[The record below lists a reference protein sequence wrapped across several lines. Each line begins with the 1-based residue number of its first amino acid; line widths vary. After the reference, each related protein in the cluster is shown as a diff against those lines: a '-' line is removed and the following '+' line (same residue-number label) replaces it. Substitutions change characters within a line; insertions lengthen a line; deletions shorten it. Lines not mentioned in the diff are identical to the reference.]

1 VSADDLDEEGRS
13 TKSGAAGRR
22 RAREKAEAAEEAASP
37 DDGAWAEEFKSAG
50 APDLENPG
58 QDLDYVRKL
67 QLIALKQMVTTP
79 KPTPRQRECWR
90 SLKEMSAVVGM
101 TSNRAQLEA
110 KVKKLEAAL
119 KQRADTGNNIARV
132 ESGAK
137 VKRPPTARGAA
148 PPGPRAIPPDALP
161 PDEPTK

>member
-1 VSADDLDEEGRS
+1 MSDRLDEEGRS

-22 RAREKAEAAEEAASP
+22 KRREKEEAAEEALSP
-37 DDGAWAEEFKSAG
+37 DDGAWANEFKEAG
-50 APDLENPG
+50 SPDLTNPG
-58 QDLDYVRKL
+58 EDLDYVRKL
-67 QLIALKQMVTTP
+67 QLIALRQMVTTP

-119 KQRADTGNNIARV
+119 KARAESGNAIARV
-132 ESGAK
+132 EPGSK
-137 VKRPPTARGAA
+137 VKRPSTARGSA
-148 PPGPRAIPPDALP
+148 PPGPRAIPLDALS
-161 PDEPTK
+161 PDDPKIE